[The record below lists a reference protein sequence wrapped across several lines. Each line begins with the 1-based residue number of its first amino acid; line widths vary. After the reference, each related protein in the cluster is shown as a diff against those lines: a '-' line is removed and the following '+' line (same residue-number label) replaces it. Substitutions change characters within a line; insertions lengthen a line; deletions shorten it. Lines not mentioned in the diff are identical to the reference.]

1 MYVLFEAQDF
11 FFFPPEAS
19 KQLNYG
25 KEGWEKTSLK
35 MNNTLASHIHT
46 LQLLMSSM
54 VKIL

>member
-11 FFFPPEAS
+11 FFFSEAS

-25 KEGWEKTSLK
+25 KEGWEKASLK
-35 MNNTLASHIHT
+35 MNNILASHIHT